1 MFREICEK
9 HSAAMPDWAKG
20 TPYERLLILH
30 KVICGDLYDVLPQ
43 PFTREKSQSGQYISI
58 FERRPSAQYNLPR
71 TTALKVMRKMFAGR
85 QRPSWRS
92 DDETIVA
99 KADLLAREGLF
110 HPQMQRAAFWGTVGA
125 SAMSFSFLPDGSGDL
140 RVIFNTHPAH
150 ECLPTF
156 DSLGELVALRVNR
169 CVRGAALIDMGFT
182 RAVGEKIEPK
192 DCYWYIIEFTDKLY
206 IQYVPI
212 KEGEYSPTDK
222 TKWDKLFIDTKRT
235 ASHRLGFV
243 PAHWMCDLSL
253 GDLPFG
259 GCFFE
264 KAMDMSML
272 IDYTLSQEGRG
283 LHYGAAPQLQIK
295 GQLKNQ
301 SVQANGEVPAGGA
314 NVLHFDADKKDAA
327 GNAIAGGEAKMI
339 EASGA
344 AFGETREYVEMLR
357 KFWLEQV
364 QSSRKDPDRMRTAG
378 MSGDAMENM
387 DEDLVDLMQ
396 ALSDTFAEQGM
407 LVVMKKALRAARK
420 VGHPAGEGLTE
431 TQIGG
436 LTLQHPPAFQ
446 PGSHE
451 ILETVQAMV
460 AALGTPETPATP
472 GTDGGPG
479 KPGVPGTPALLELEE
494 AQAVL
499 RTALNLPLLN
509 KEPSRQQ
516 TPRGDK

>member
-1 MFREICEK
+1 MFRDICEK
-9 HSAAMPDWAKG
+9 HHAKMPDWAKG

-30 KVICGDLYDVLPQ
+30 KVIDGDLYSILDQ
-43 PFTREKSQSGQYISI
+43 PFTREKNADKYISI

-71 TTALKVMRKMFAGR
+71 TTALKIMRKMFAGR

-92 DDETIVA
+92 DDESVVT

-110 HPQMQRAAFWGTVGA
+110 HLQMQRAAFLGTVGA
-125 SAMSFSFLPDGSGDL
+125 SAMSFSFLKDGDQQI

-150 ECLPTF
+150 ECLPAF
-156 DSLGELVALRVNR
+156 DSLAELVSLRINR
-169 CVRGAALIDMGFT
+169 CVSGAQLMDMGYT
-182 RAVGEKIEPK
+182 NAVGEKIEPK
-192 DCYWYIIEFTDKLY
+192 NCYWYLCEFTKQEY
-206 IQYVPI
+206 VQYVPI
-212 KEGEYSPTDK
+212 PEKDYSPTNK
-222 TKWDKLFIDTKRT
+222 ETWNKLHIDTKRT
-235 ASHRLGFV
+235 TRHGLGFV
-243 PAHWMCDLSL
+243 PAHWMCDMSL
-253 GDLPFG
+253 GELPWG

-272 IDYTLSQEGRG
+272 IDYTISQEGRG

-301 SVQANGEVPAGGA
+301 SVTSDGGVLTGAA

-327 GNAIAGGEAKMI
+327 GNSIGGGEAKMI

-344 AFGETREYVEMLR
+344 AFGETREYIEMLR

-387 DEDLVDLMQ
+387 DEDLVDLMN
-396 ALSDTFAEQGM
+396 ALADTFAEQGM
-407 LVVMKKALRAARK
+407 LVIMKKALRAARK
-420 VGHPAGEGLTE
+420 LKHPAGEGLTE
-431 TQIGG
+431 NMIGG
-436 LTLQHPPAFQ
+436 LTLQHAPAFS

-460 AALGTPETPATP
+460 AALGEPETPATP
-472 GTDGGPG
+472 GANGGPG
-479 KPGVPGTPALLELEE
+479 KPGTPGTPALLELEE
-494 AQAVL
+494 AQAVI
-499 RTALNLPLLN
+499 RTTLNLPLLN
-509 KEPSRQQ
+509 KEPSRQ
-516 TPRGDK
+516 